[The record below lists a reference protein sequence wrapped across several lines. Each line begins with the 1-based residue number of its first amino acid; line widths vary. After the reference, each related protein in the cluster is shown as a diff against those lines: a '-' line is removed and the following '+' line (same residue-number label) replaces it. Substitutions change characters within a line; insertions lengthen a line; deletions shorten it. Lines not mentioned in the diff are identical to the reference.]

1 MGLINLKTDLKSLK
15 YGYDRPGGGSSNQP
29 YIVTPIPDGY
39 TANGPDFLLRQG
51 ALQSSITDIERLT
64 RFFTDTTSVRG
75 LLFTAKQ
82 ELLERQNPKMV
93 NTNRIYLPTNTITQ
107 AGAVALGTH
116 FNKQGLDPLSPL
128 SYFAGGTDGYYFA
141 TRGIGEYPTFQTLTA
156 GQDGKNDVIE
166 NRLTIAYTAKILNQP
181 LDSNLVINPFGIT
194 NLNPNVLLSYPG
206 GPNAPLGLGTTSI
219 RIQNPTIKLKDVYT
233 DGEDRAE
240 AIYKNLNIVSKLSG
254 QEFLSHKKP
263 TWIYNPTKQG
273 ASFQYESLDNVSPDK
288 VYVPLFTDN
297 ISNILNRE
305 TFLPLPPNKD
315 QSKFVRN
322 NGYPGYP
329 DKYLIP
335 AEVNTANIVWSYN
348 LQQAVIGR
356 YAGASDAYFSTY
368 GTPSNYKSILFNSSS
383 LTRRDRTLPF
393 IYKDSDTFDR
403 GSSVLEDDPNY
414 LVPSGV
420 NLASVNWS
428 YDPLSE
434 KNASTEYAN
443 ATGTSVKEL
452 YNNPKTDDFSGLKN
466 PVPSKIKVFSPQD
479 ETITQKG
486 TTSLQSLNPQYN
498 ITYKNGDGG
507 IETVPPPYPNI
518 KNFNREDTYKAM
530 PTVYRSSRTRQSND
544 SLKSDRINETDVF
557 QSSTASLDNV
567 LLPNVDLAKFFFEI
581 NNNDGNSANNF
592 FLFFRAY
599 INNLSDNFQ
608 AEWQNFKYVGRG
620 ENFYRYNGFSRDM
633 SLSFTIYAHSRREM
647 IPLYNKINYLV
658 STTAPDYS
666 GGGYMRGNF
675 TYITVGDYLN
685 HMPCII
691 KSINLKPSFDAG
703 WDINRKENGDLIF
716 NNEDESNL
724 FVGQVPRM
732 IDVDLSFIPLHN
744 FTPRFKQN
752 FIRDV
757 SPINNTEDDFGDT
770 TNASVNNRNG
780 AFSGGGGSSNIP
792 FLNR

>member
-15 YGYDRPGGGSSNQP
+15 YGNDRPGNGSSNQP
-29 YIVTPIPDGY
+29 YIVTPIPDGL

-51 ALQSSITDIERLT
+51 ALQASLTDVSRLT
-64 RFFTDTTSVRG
+64 KFFTDTTSVRG

-107 AGAVALGTH
+107 AGALFTGAH

-128 SYFAGGTDGYYFA
+128 SYFAGGTEGYYFA
-141 TRGIGEYPTFQTLTA
+141 TRGIGEYPV
-156 GQDGKNDVIE
+156 GQILSNGDVE
-166 NRLTIAYTAKILNQP
+166 NRLTIAYTSKILNQS
-181 LDSNLVINPFGIT
+181 LGSLSINPFGIT
-194 NLNPNVLLSYPG
+194 NLNPNILLSYPG
-206 GPNAPLGLGTTSI
+206 GPNAPLGLGTTNI
-219 RIQNPTIKLKDVYT
+219 RIQNPTIKLKDVYRN
-233 DGEDRAE
+233 GEDRSA
-240 AIYKNLNIVSKLSG
+240 AISSNPNIVSILPGSN
-254 QEFLSHKKP
+254 QLFLSHKEP
-263 TWIYNPTKQG
+263 VWIYNPSEDINN
-273 ASFQYESLDNVSPDK
+273 ASNRYASLVGVNSDII
-288 VYVPLFTDN
+288 YTGN

-305 TFLPLPPNKD
+305 TFLPLPPNPN
-315 QSKFVRN
+315 Q
-322 NGYPGYP
+322 
-329 DKYLIP
+329 
-335 AEVNTANIVWSYN
+335 NTIN
-348 LQQAVIGR
+348 
-356 YAGASDAYFSTY
+356 
-368 GTPSNYKSILFNSSS
+368 
-383 LTRRDRTLPF
+383 
-393 IYKDSDTFDR
+393 R
-403 GSSVLEDDPNY
+403 GSDLLKTDPDY
-414 LVPSGV
+414 LVPSNV
-420 NLASVNWS
+420 NLANINWS

-434 KNASTEYAN
+434 DNASTLYSK
-443 ATGTSVKEL
+443 ATGTPTKEL
-452 YNNPKTDDFSGLKN
+452 YNNPETDDFSGLKN
-466 PVPSKIKVFSPQD
+466 PVPSKIEVFPDSIFPTKASTGLSALTPIY
-479 ETITQKG
+479 TILTDGKE
-486 TTSLQSLNPQYN
+486 N
-498 ITYKNGDGG
+498 IK
-507 IETVPPPYPNI
+507 PYPNI
-518 KNFNREDTYKAM
+518 VNFNREDTYKTM

-544 SLKSDRINETDVF
+544 SLKSDRINETDIF

-581 NNNDGNSANNF
+581 NNNDGNSADNF

-599 INNLSDNFQ
+599 INNLSDSFQ

-658 STTAPDYS
+658 GTTAPDYS
-666 GGGYMRGNF
+666 KAGYMRGNF

-691 KSINLKPSFDAG
+691 KSISLKPSFDAG

-744 FTPRFKQN
+744 FTPRFKQK

-757 SPINNTEDDFGDT
+757 TPINNTNTVNDSGDT
-770 TNASVNNRNG
+770 TNASVTNRDG
-780 AFSGGGGSSNIP
+780 AFSGGGGGSGNLG

>member
-29 YIVTPIPDGY
+29 YIVTPIPDGL

-51 ALQSSITDIERLT
+51 SLQASVRDIERLT

-128 SYFAGGTDGYYFA
+128 SYFVGGTEGYYFA
-141 TRGIGEYPTFQTLTA
+141 TRGIGEYPTGQTLSS
-156 GQDGKNDVIE
+156 GEIE
-166 NRLTIAYTAKILNQP
+166 NRLTIAYTSKILNQS
-181 LDSNLVINPFGIT
+181 LGNLAINPFGIT
-194 NLNPNVLLSYPG
+194 GLNPNILLSYSG
-206 GPNAPLGLGTTSI
+206 GPNAPLGLGTTNI
-219 RIQNPTIKLKDVYT
+219 RIQNPTIKLKDVYE
-233 DGEDRAE
+233 DGADRAA
-240 AIYKNLNIVSKLSG
+240 AISNNPNVVSALRG
-254 QEFLSHKKP
+254 QNFLSHKTP
-263 TWIYNPTKQG
+263 TWIYNPTQQG

-288 VYVPLFTDN
+288 VYIPLFTDN

-305 TFLPLPPNKD
+305 TFLPLPPNPN
-315 QSKFVRN
+315 QN
-322 NGYPGYP
+322 N
-329 DKYLIP
+329 I
-335 AEVNTANIVWSYN
+335 N
-348 LQQAVIGR
+348 
-356 YAGASDAYFSTY
+356 
-368 GTPSNYKSILFNSSS
+368 
-383 LTRRDRTLPF
+383 
-393 IYKDSDTFDR
+393 R
-403 GSSVLEDDPNY
+403 GSDLLRTDPDY

-420 NLASVNWS
+420 NLANVSWS
-428 YDPLSE
+428 YNPTSE

-443 ATGTSVKEL
+443 ATGTPVKEL
-452 YNNPKTDDFSGLKN
+452 YNNPETDDFSGLKN
-466 PVPSKIKVFSPQD
+466 PVPSKIEVFSLQD

-486 TTSLQSLNPQYN
+486 TTTLSSLTPQYN

-530 PTVYRSSRTRQSND
+530 PTVYRSSRTRQNND

-620 ENFYRYNGFSRDM
+620 ENFYRYNGFTRDM
-633 SLSFTIYAHSRREM
+633 SLSFTIYAHSRKEM

-666 GGGYMRGNF
+666 TAGYMRGNF
-675 TYITVGDYLN
+675 TYITIGDYLN
-685 HMPCII
+685 HVPCII
-691 KSINLKPSFDAG
+691 KSVSLKPSFEAG
-703 WDINRKENGDLIF
+703 WDINRKENGDLIT
-716 NNEDESNL
+716 NDKDELNRL
-724 FVGQVPRM
+724 VGQVPRM

-744 FTPRFKQN
+744 FTPRFKEK
-752 FIRDV
+752 FV
-757 SPINNTEDDFGDT
+757 
-770 TNASVNNRNG
+770 RNI
-780 AFSGGGGSSNIP
+780 A
-792 FLNR
+792 